1 MRIGM
6 TYDLREAYLA
16 AGYGDEETAEFDRPE
31 TIQAIADVL
40 SGLGHQPERIG
51 HVKQLAGRL
60 VAGERWDLVFNIAEG
75 LHGLGREAQ
84 VPALL
89 DAYGIPY
96 TFSDPLA
103 MSLTLH
109 KAMAKHVVR
118 GCGVPTPDFAV
129 VEVEA
134 DLESVALGYPLFAK
148 PVAEG
153 TGKGISAASKIH
165 DARELR
171 SVCRDLLTRFKQAV
185 LVETFLPGREFTV
198 GVTGTGRESVALGVM
213 EVLLRP
219 AAEADAY
226 SYHNKEYYESLVD
239 YRLVTG
245 LLADEVS
252 KVALAA
258 WRALGCRDGGRL
270 DLRLDG
276 GGTPHFI
283 EVNPLAG
290 LNPQRSDLAIL
301 CRLVGI
307 SYDEL
312 IGRILAAAR
321 ERCAQEDSV
330 SRVTGVH

>member
-1 MRIGM
+1 
-6 TYDLREAYLA
+6 
-16 AGYGDEETAEFDRPE
+16 
-31 TIQAIADVL
+31 
-40 SGLGHQPERIG
+40 
-51 HVKQLAGRL
+51 
-60 VAGERWDLVFNIAEG
+60 
-75 LHGLGREAQ
+75 
-84 VPALL
+84 
-89 DAYGIPY
+89 
-96 TFSDPLA
+96 
-103 MSLTLH
+103 
-109 KAMAKHVVR
+109 
-118 GCGVPTPDFAV
+118 
-129 VEVEA
+129 
-134 DLESVALGYPLFAK
+134 
-148 PVAEG
+148 VAEG

-165 DARELR
+165 DAGELR
-171 SVCRDLLTRFKQAV
+171 SVCRDLLARFKQAV

-307 SYDEL
+307 GYGEL
-312 IGRILAAAR
+312 IGRILAAAM

-330 SRVTGVH
+330 SRVTSAH